1 MDKESHYLAAFANDG
16 SIVGVLPLVRLKS
29 LLFGDFLISVP
40 FFNYGGSIS
49 NGPEVRKELF
59 KEAAELG
66 AAIGVDHIESRE
78 LSPFP
83 EWPGRTDKVAMI
95 LELPDSEDEL
105 SKSLGSK
112 RRSQIRR
119 PLREDP
125 RTRKGGSELIGEFYA
140 VFSRNM
146 RDLGTPVYSKK
157 MFRDLVDRFSENCEI
172 IVIDIGGVP
181 AAAAFLIHA
190 NNMTEIPWAST
201 VRKFNPVSINMLLY
215 WEALRSAIAA
225 GSKRFDF
232 GRSTVDTGT
241 YRFKKQW
248 GAKPTQFH
256 WHYWLGSSD
265 ELPGLNPHSGKYDIA
280 IKVWRHLPLSIT
292 RVIGPSIVKHLP

>member
-1 MDKESHYLAAFANDG
+1 MNKECHYLAAFAGDG

-40 FFNYGGSIS
+40 FFNYGGSIADS
-49 NGPEVRKELF
+49 PEIRRELF
-59 KEAAELG
+59 EKAAELG
-66 AAIGVDHIESRE
+66 SALGVDHIETRE
-78 LSPFP
+78 LTPFP
-83 EWPGRTDKVAMI
+83 DWPGRTDKVAMI
-95 LELPDSEDEL
+95 LELPDTEDEL
-105 SKSLGSK
+105 AKSLGSK

-119 PLREDP
+119 PQRENP
-125 RTRKGGSELIGEFYA
+125 STRKGGAELLDDFYT

-146 RDLGTPVYSKK
+146 RDLGTPVYSEK
-157 MFRDLVDRFSENCEI
+157 MFRDLVDRFAENCEI

-190 NNMTEIPWAST
+190 DGTTEIPWAST
-201 VRKFNPVSINMLLY
+201 VREFNPVSINMLLY
-215 WEALRSAIAA
+215 WEALCSAIAA
-225 GSKRFDF
+225 GSRRFDF

-248 GAKPTQFH
+248 GAKPIQFH

-265 ELPGLNPHSGKYDIA
+265 ELPGLNPQSGKYDIA
-280 IKVWRHLPLSIT
+280 INAWRRLPLWVT
-292 RVIGPSIVKHLP
+292 RLIGPSIVKNLP